1 MYVFF
6 LRLSFCFNLKWRKI
20 SLKMVCEWWIIHGS
34 FDSIKGH
41 NESAKRVAIPIRMYT
56 KLIQDVIKAN
66 GIGEII
72 VTHLILNFV
81 SMFNAANVFIIQTNL
96 DQMLI
101 KADWLILYSIVE
113 NEIRKKINE
122 FPIDSTVDVGVGA
135 IIILCNTLVMLL
147 LYMNVKIRRMNKER
161 MRKKRGRDWNHIKL
175 QPN

>member
-1 MYVFF
+1 
-6 LRLSFCFNLKWRKI
+6 
-20 SLKMVCEWWIIHGS
+20 
-34 FDSIKGH
+34 
-41 NESAKRVAIPIRMYT
+41 MYT

-161 MRKKRGRDWNHIKL
+161 MRKKRGRD
-175 QPN
+175 